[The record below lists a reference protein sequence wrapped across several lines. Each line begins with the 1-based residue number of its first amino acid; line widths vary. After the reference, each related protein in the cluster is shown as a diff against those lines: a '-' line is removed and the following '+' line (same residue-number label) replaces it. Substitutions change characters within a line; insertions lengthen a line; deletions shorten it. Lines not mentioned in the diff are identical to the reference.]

1 MTCTHVY
8 FTLIFILSPSYNDLF
23 SCCSIPA
30 EAPWVTETQ
39 NSARD
44 AKPGP
49 SGTCHNPLKRILE
62 PSPDDSRM
70 DMDGDDNDRLYF
82 CSKPT
87 RVSSVLNPD
96 IF

>member
-1 MTCTHVY
+1 
-8 FTLIFILSPSYNDLF
+8 
-23 SCCSIPA
+23 
-30 EAPWVTETQ
+30 VTETQ

-70 DMDGDDNDRLYF
+70 DMDGDDNDRYIAGYILVVT
-82 CSKPT
+82 SI
-87 RVSSVLNPD
+87 VL
-96 IF
+96 